1 MLSRADFESVMTEF
15 PEMQDVLMKQVRCL
29 RGVSASLVIAR
40 GPLTRLLLSIYFFV
54 SSAGPQ

>member
-1 MLSRADFESVMTEF
+1 MTEF

-40 GPLTRLLLSIYFFV
+40 GPLTRLLLSISFFV
-54 SSAGPQ
+54 CCGATVAWVMP